1 MPVITIESSQL
12 TVEKKR
18 EAAAVITAEF
28 SRISGIPEQAI
39 TVLFHELPRESIAA
53 AGRLLSDR
61 DRSHRPRMGGR
72 DVVHKV

>member
-39 TVLFHELPRESIAA
+39 TVLFHELPRESIAT
-53 AGRLLSDR
+53 AGKLLSDR
-61 DRSHRPRMGGR
+61 DRFQRHRMDGWSGCRP
-72 DVVHKV
+72 

>member
-39 TVLFHELPRESIAA
+39 TE
-53 AGRLLSDR
+53 
-61 DRSHRPRMGGR
+61 
-72 DVVHKV
+72 

>member
-12 TVEKKR
+12 TEKKR

-39 TVLFHELPRESIAA
+39 TVLFHELPRESIAT
-53 AGRLLSDR
+53 AGKLLSDR
-61 DRSHRPRMGGR
+61 DRSQRHRR
-72 DVVHKV
+72 DGWSRCLL